1 MSITAT
7 EVLEHVIDASEMLL
21 ELLDTSDLELEFS
34 SPELS
39 ELPERVNKNSASTE
53 KLLKLMMFREEKI
66 HQLFNDF
73 DKKELQTHQSK
84 LQTIAKLDN
93 QLVEKINQTQDIAKS
108 EILTLKKNRKAIN
121 LYQKL

>member
-1 MSITAT
+1 MSITAV
-7 EVLEHVIDASEMLL
+7 EVIEHVIDASEMLL

-39 ELPERVNKNSASTE
+39 ELPERVNKSSASTE
-53 KLLKLMMFREEKI
+53 KLLKLMIFREEKI

-73 DKKELQTHQSK
+73 DRTELQTHQSK
-84 LQTIAKLDN
+84 LQTITKLDN

>member
-21 ELLDTSDLELEFS
+21 ELLDTSDLELELS

-66 HQLFNDF
+66 HQLFNF
-73 DKKELQTHQSK
+73 DRTELQTHQSK